1 MDSPKIIHYCWFG
14 HGELS
19 ASAKRAIAS
28 WRRYA
33 PGFEIRRC
41 DEDTFDV
48 ASCKWAQDAYAA
60 QKYAFVSDYAR
71 FRMLYEH
78 GGVYMDLGSRL
89 VRDIGGLVDERTPF
103 SAIERMSMTVNSGLV
118 ISARPGDPLVEAVM
132 RRYERMNFEDSRD
145 FMLKH
150 TVNEILTDELE
161 KLGFIRED
169 GPQKVGEWTILPSS
183 AFNPVYGFGG
193 FHIRSDTYS
202 THQYSGSWCEPQ
214 FQVKKRVIRAI
225 TPFVGQRAAQV
236 IGRVIGEVK
245 VRGFRSGLQ
254 NSVDVVKKRIKRS
267 PVTKPKGEGGAR

>member
-1 MDSPKIIHYCWFG
+1 MNSPKIIHYCWFG

-19 ASAKRAIAS
+19 VPAKRAIAS

-41 DEDTFDV
+41 DEDTFDID
-48 ASCKWAQDAYAA
+48 SCKWTQDAYAA

-71 FRMLYEH
+71 FQVLYEH
-78 GGVYMDLGSRL
+78 GGVYMDLGSHL
-89 VRDIGGLVDERTPF
+89 VRDIGSLVDTCTPF

-118 ISARPGDPLVEAVM
+118 ISVRPGDQLVEAVM
-132 RRYERMNFEDSRD
+132 RRYERTNFENSRD

-150 TVNEILTDELE
+150 TVNEMLTDELE

-169 GPQKVGEWTILPSS
+169 RPQRVGEWTILPSS
-183 AFNPVYGFGG
+183 TFNPVYGFGG
-193 FHIRSDTYS
+193 FHIRNDTYS

-245 VRGFRSGLQ
+245 VKGFRSGLQ
-254 NSVDVVKKRIKRS
+254 NSVAVVKGRINRNPADKS
-267 PVTKPKGEGGAR
+267 KDGGEAR